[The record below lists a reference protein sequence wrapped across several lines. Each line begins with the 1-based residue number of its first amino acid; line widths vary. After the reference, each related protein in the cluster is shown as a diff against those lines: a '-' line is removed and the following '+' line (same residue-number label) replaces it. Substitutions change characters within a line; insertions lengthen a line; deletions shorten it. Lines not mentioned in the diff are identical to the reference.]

1 MALSRRLALVT
12 VLVTALG
19 ACATIQ
25 MRADAGSICTTE
37 TFTVDDEFIGARRG
51 ACAAYSNRT
60 VLLAIAPEDPAPI
73 NDSAWFAFRLT
84 PQSPGN
90 ATIKLS
96 YTDGHHRYIPKT
108 STDGIHW
115 TPLLEQAIR
124 RGWWNRSAKFTVPLE
139 GQPVWVAAHE
149 LITPA
154 GDQSWLYNLAASSE
168 AEMRLLGPSAAGRP
182 ISMLDSGAHNDDLI
196 LLVGRQHPPEV
207 SGTFAMKAFIATLY
221 ADSALAKAFRH
232 RFAIMAIPMLN
243 PDGVAAGHWRNN
255 LGGKDLNRDWGPF
268 TQPETQLVQ
277 SLIDD
282 FVAAGR
288 RIRLFLDFHSTRSN
302 LFYTQADE
310 EQTDPHN
317 FANRWLEAARA
328 RLTDYPFSQERRHNE
343 GRPTAK
349 SYMYDR
355 FGIPSITYEVGDEID
370 RLVAADAA
378 VVFAEE
384 MMRALMENID

>member
-1 MALSRRLALVT
+1 
-12 VLVTALG
+12 
-19 ACATIQ
+19 
-25 MRADAGSICTTE
+25 
-37 TFTVDDEFIGARRG
+37 
-51 ACAAYSNRT
+51 
-60 VLLAIAPEDPAPI
+60 
-73 NDSAWFAFRLT
+73 
-84 PQSPGN
+84 
-90 ATIKLS
+90 
-96 YTDGHHRYIPKT
+96 
-108 STDGIHW
+108 
-115 TPLLEQAIR
+115 
-124 RGWWNRSAKFTVPLE
+124 
-139 GQPVWVAAHE
+139 
-149 LITPA
+149 
-154 GDQSWLYNLAASSE
+154 
-168 AEMRLLGPSAAGRP
+168 
-182 ISMLDSGAHNDDLI
+182 
-196 LLVGRQHPPEV
+196 
-207 SGTFAMKAFIATLY
+207 
-221 ADSALAKAFRH
+221 
-232 RFAIMAIPMLN
+232 MLN